1 MTKRFNTLKAKEIVN
16 KVIDKSSY
24 KGDEHKFMHNEARK
38 AIYDYF
44 GWTKGA
50 VRFINNKLPLT
61 IMEHSKFIP
70 LKAW

>member
-1 MTKRFNTLKAKEIVN
+1 MTKRFNILKAKEIVN

-24 KGDEHKFMHNEARK
+24 KGDEHELIYNEARK

-44 GWTKGA
+44 GWKKGA
-50 VRFINNKLPLT
+50 VRFINNKLIKT